1 MSSSLFHPPAHL
13 SPAIALELS
22 QSAPSVLRNAPSSI
36 GPYSISA
43 LWTAAETPD
52 LWTSYEHL
60 MLSCLRTGD
69 EESAHLCLKR
79 LTERFGDDNARLMAL
94 RGLFQEAVAKDDAA
108 LKQVLGEYERI
119 MKEDPS
125 NIVSIPQTCY
135 YISH

>member
-1 MSSSLFHPPAHL
+1 
-13 SPAIALELS
+13 
-22 QSAPSVLRNAPSSI
+22 
-36 GPYSISA
+36 
-43 LWTAAETPD
+43 
-52 LWTSYEHL
+52 